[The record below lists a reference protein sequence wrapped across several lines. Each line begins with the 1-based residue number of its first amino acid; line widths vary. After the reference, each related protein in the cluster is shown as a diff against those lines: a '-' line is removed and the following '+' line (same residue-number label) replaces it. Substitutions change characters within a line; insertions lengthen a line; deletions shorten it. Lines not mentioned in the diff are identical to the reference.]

1 MYPANTVMFLQLVE
15 QLPLWSSSDELFALL
30 TRMYV
35 PSNVEQLKRPLLA
48 WPLEY
53 EYRRVQLGY
62 DQTAINSGG
71 NLKRLWDALKF
82 SDDRRIELEQSTK
95 DAMVKIPEWPAGPVI
110 LIVCALSVPE
120 KSLNLDRIETL
131 VNEMCDDS
139 HRAIPEAVADNMTQL
154 LRQRGERMK
163 RAAVKLLETSLNAV
177 PPEKLNLD
185 QPASRALMELYAELN
200 EPTKGQEFRR
210 RAIRQSSPMDS
221 TQKKLQQEENSREAK
236 VVPRDSS
243 MPAGGDPL
251 AEQVKAEIRKTLLKR
266 TP

>member
-1 MYPANTVMFLQLVE
+1 
-15 QLPLWSSSDELFALL
+15 
-30 TRMYV
+30 
-35 PSNVEQLKRPLLA
+35 
-48 WPLEY
+48 
-53 EYRRVQLGY
+53 
-62 DQTAINSGG
+62 
-71 NLKRLWDALKF
+71 
-82 SDDRRIELEQSTK
+82 
-95 DAMVKIPEWPAGPVI
+95 
-110 LIVCALSVPE
+110 
-120 KSLNLDRIETL
+120 
-131 VNEMCDDS
+131 
-139 HRAIPEAVADNMTQL
+139 
-154 LRQRGERMK
+154 MK
-163 RAAVKLLETSLNAV
+163 RAAVKLLETSLNVV

-210 RAIRQSSPMDS
+210 RSIRQSSPMDS